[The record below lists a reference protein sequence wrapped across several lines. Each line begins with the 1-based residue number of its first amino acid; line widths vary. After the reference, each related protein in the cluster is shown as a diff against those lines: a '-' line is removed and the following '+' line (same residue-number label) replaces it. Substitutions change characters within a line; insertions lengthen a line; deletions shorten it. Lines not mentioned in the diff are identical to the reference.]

1 MNWFVIV
8 SKRHKEYL
16 NIVRS
21 FTENKD
27 NKYVEDIVQDAYL
40 EITEL
45 GAKKHK
51 ENDKRVNDKY
61 KDLSISER
69 ILNEDNEVNMMYM
82 WITLKRVSMNH
93 LKQRKRNNYII
104 RLGQNFDKQETID
117 QDNEKAFEVLIK
129 KIEKEIKTWHWYDRM
144 LFETYISNNKSMRK
158 LSQDTKISL
167 TSVFNTLKNCKLRL
181 QKVIGEDYEDY
192 MNKDFE
198 LIR

>member
-1 MNWFVIV
+1 MNWFEIV

>member
-1 MNWFVIV
+1 MNWFEIV

-21 FTENKD
+21 FAENKD

-82 WITLKRVSMNH
+82 WITLKRV
-93 LKQRKRNNYII
+93 
-104 RLGQNFDKQETID
+104 
-117 QDNEKAFEVLIK
+117 
-129 KIEKEIKTWHWYDRM
+129 
-144 LFETYISNNKSMRK
+144 
-158 LSQDTKISL
+158 
-167 TSVFNTLKNCKLRL
+167 
-181 QKVIGEDYEDY
+181 
-192 MNKDFE
+192 
-198 LIR
+198 

>member
-27 NKYVEDIVQDAYL
+27 NKYVEDIVQDAYI

>member
-1 MNWFVIV
+1 MNWFEIV

-21 FTENKD
+21 FAENKD

-104 RLGQNFDKQETID
+104 RLGQNFDKPETMD
-117 QDNEKAFEVLIK
+117 PDNEKAFEVLIK

>member
-1 MNWFVIV
+1 MNWFEIV

-21 FTENKD
+21 FAENKD

>member
-1 MNWFVIV
+1 
-8 SKRHKEYL
+8 
-16 NIVRS
+16 
-21 FTENKD
+21 
-27 NKYVEDIVQDAYL
+27 
-40 EITEL
+40 
-45 GAKKHK
+45 
-51 ENDKRVNDKY
+51 
-61 KDLSISER
+61 
-69 ILNEDNEVNMMYM
+69 
-82 WITLKRVSMNH
+82 MNH